1 MRTRREVC
9 ATWTSAFWERTGIWT
24 YDDGGTV
31 VVRSG
36 MGREAVSED
45 LGRRETDERG
55 EDVRVDLEE
64 VRVCVGRLWW
74 GRVGG
79 VDG

>member
-1 MRTRREVC
+1 MGTRREVGT
-9 ATWTSAFWERTGIWT
+9 TWTSAFWERTGIWT

-64 VRVCVGRLWW
+64 VRVCV
-74 GRVGG
+74 
-79 VDG
+79 